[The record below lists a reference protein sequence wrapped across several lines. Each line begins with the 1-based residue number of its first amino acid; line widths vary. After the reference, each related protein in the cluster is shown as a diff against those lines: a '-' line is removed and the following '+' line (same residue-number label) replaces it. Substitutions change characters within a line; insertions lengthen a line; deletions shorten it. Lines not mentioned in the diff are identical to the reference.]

1 MRFTHNSVLTASAGE
16 KGAHYALAVCLLSDL
31 ILSSGASRCAEC
43 LGDAR
48 LERAAH
54 SQLAADERFA
64 TNGAQRPLHTLQR
77 HSLRDSR
84 RSTPVRGTPRTA
96 HSLSAPA
103 RLAVGSRDAAT
114 CMSRVPGETS
124 PHRACAALSTSAL
137 RAPCGARCRWEG
149 RCGEQITFL
158 RKRCILLSLGTS
170 RPCRGVDA
178 YKIPP
183 LTESPRR
190 GSVRLARCHPKPS
203 KWTTTISSQ
212 RAGLL
217 CRGS

>member
-1 MRFTHNSVLTASAGE
+1 VLNASATRGSNGLHTASWPPTN
-16 KGAHYALAVCLLSDL
+16 
-31 ILSSGASRCAEC
+31 ASRRTVPSA
-43 LGDAR
+43 
-48 LERAAH
+48 
-54 SQLAADERFA
+54 
-64 TNGAQRPLHTLQR
+64 LHTLHR
-77 HSLRDSR
+77 HSLATR

-124 PHRACAALSTSAL
+124 PHRACAALSFES
-137 RAPCGARCRWEG
+137 RPCGARCRWEG

-190 GSVRLARCHPKPS
+190 GSVRLAPS
-203 KWTTTISSQ
+203 QTIPNSIEVDYDHLLATGRSALPRKLATGSSLRGTSSTTCSIDFPAGTTTNDYETHPAPSG
-212 RAGLL
+212 R
-217 CRGS
+217 R

>member
-1 MRFTHNSVLTASAGE
+1 MPR
-16 KGAHYALAVCLLSDL
+16 
-31 ILSSGASRCAEC
+31 R
-43 LGDAR
+43 
-48 LERAAH
+48 RAARTGCT
-54 SQLAADERFA
+54 QPAGRRRTLRDERCPA
-64 TNGAQRPLHTLQR
+64 PSAHSPDTLSPQ
-77 HSLRDSR
+77 H
-84 RSTPVRGTPRTA
+84 TPRTA

-124 PHRACAALSTSAL
+124 PHRACAALSFESAM
-137 RAPCGARCRWEG
+137 RGARCRWEG
-149 RCGEQITFL
+149 RCGEPQITFL

-183 LTESPRR
+183 LTEGTSVDCTQSPRR

-217 CRGS
+217 CRGSWRPDQVCVARAAQPAP

>member
-1 MRFTHNSVLTASAGE
+1 MPRRRAARTGCTQPAGRRRTLRDE
-16 KGAHYALAVCLLSDL
+16 RCPAPCT
-31 ILSSGASRCAEC
+31 LSSLS
-43 LGDAR
+43 
-48 LERAAH
+48 
-54 SQLAADERFA
+54 
-64 TNGAQRPLHTLQR
+64 R
-77 HSLRDSR
+77 HSLATR

-124 PHRACAALSTSAL
+124 PHRACAALSFESAM
-137 RAPCGARCRWEG
+137 RGARSRWEG

-158 RKRCILLSLGTS
+158 RKRCILLSLGAS

-217 CRGS
+217 CRGSWRPDQVCVARAAQPAP